1 MNEKMYKENRI
12 TVIVPC
18 LNEEDAIGK
27 VIDCIPEFVDEV
39 IIVDNGSEDR
49 TAQIAN
55 ELGAKVVH
63 EPKRGYGRA
72 YKAGF
77 KKAVGDI
84 IITLDGDHS
93 YPAKDIHLLIDFLLE
108 KNADFLSASRFP
120 LKNKESMSYK
130 HYVGNKIL
138 SFTMC
143 LLFHVWIEDSQ
154 SGMWVFRKNILQKMK
169 IESDGM
175 AFSEEI
181 KIEALMNRD
190 VKFVEKHIA
199 YSTRVG
205 EKKLNPYRDGI
216 KNIMFLFKKRFFR

>member
-1 MNEKMYKENRI
+1 MYRDNRI

-27 VIDCIPEFVDEV
+27 VIESIPKLVDEI

-49 TAQIAN
+49 TAKIAE
-55 ELGAKVVH
+55 ELGAKVIH
-63 EPKRGYGRA
+63 EPNRGYGRA

-77 KKAVGDI
+77 KNAVGDI

-93 YPAKDIHLLIDFLLE
+93 YPAQDIHLLIDFLLK

-120 LKNKESMSYK
+120 LKNKESMSFK
-130 HYVGNKIL
+130 HYVGNKML

-154 SGMWVFRKNILQKMK
+154 SGMWVFKKNILDKMK
-169 IESDGM
+169 LRSNGM

-181 KIEALMNRD
+181 KIEALIRKD
-190 VKFVEKHIA
+190 VKFIEKHIS
-199 YSTRVG
+199 YSNRVG
-205 EKKLNPYRDGI
+205 EKKLQPYRDGM
-216 KNIMFLFKKRFFR
+216 KNILFLFKKRFFG